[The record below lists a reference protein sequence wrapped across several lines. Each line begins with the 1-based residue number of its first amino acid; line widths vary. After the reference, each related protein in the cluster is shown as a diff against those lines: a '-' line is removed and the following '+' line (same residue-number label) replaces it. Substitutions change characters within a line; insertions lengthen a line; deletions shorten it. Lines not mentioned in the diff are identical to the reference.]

1 MDRIYKYNPNISY
14 NPNGGRYLQLIT
26 AKNLYIQN
34 ITVAENDGH
43 SDSFHVKFPNVFTNY
58 PLGAVRVED
67 QKFKDWDH
75 YKFTIWQLQLN
86 FVVFCASSACGV
98 SVEHLN
104 AKEPMIRSIYRFHV
118 YYHIRRILKIL
129 EIPLPYENS
138 FNQYNNPYNH
148 EKFIGICSEYGV
160 SNDLTK
166 WRKQK
171 YFSTWQSRA
180 WETGKPGMSNINE
193 NSFSRWIIEKSDGLT
208 MLGLQK
214 LSGSVRHDAYLILTS
229 QTSTR
234 GPIVGIES
242 RNLDAQH
249 TFLNTFENIVNRRVN
264 ISEDIRRFQ
273 KTLQYARSKV
283 DYVIGE
289 FIYMLPSNMNL
300 QIEKVKDYNN
310 KILISSPSF
319 KIGTNLKINL
329 DGEQVKLKDKPDVK
343 SKEVEM
349 VKTEPDVKPK
359 VITKPDIKSNK
370 EHKQDVKPNIE
381 LKHDVMLITTKPDT
395 NKITYEEEKVALYW
409 ELQLYLQYGGCSSD
423 LRSICLCH
431 EICVY
436 QDSNTCDKCP
446 QILRQPTN
454 CFLCSIQDP

>member
-1 MDRIYKYNPNISY
+1 MDRIYKYNSDASY
-14 NPNGGRYLQLIT
+14 KPDGGTYLQLIT
-26 AKNLYIQN
+26 AKDLYIQN
-34 ITVAENDGH
+34 VTVAEHDGGH
-43 SDSFHVKFPNVFTNY
+43 SDSFQVKFPNVFTNY

-75 YKFTIWQLQLN
+75 YKFTIWQSQLN
-86 FVVFCASSACGV
+86 FAVFCASSACGV

-166 WRKQK
+166 WRNQK
-171 YFSTWQSRA
+171 YFSTWQSKS
-180 WETGKPGMSNINE
+180 WETNKPGMSYINE

-208 MLGLQK
+208 TLGIQK
-214 LSGSVRHDAYLILTS
+214 LSESVRDYAYLILTS

-234 GPIVGIES
+234 GPIVGHEA
-242 RNLDAQH
+242 RNLDAQR

-264 ISEDIRRFQ
+264 IPEDIQRFQ

-283 DYVIGE
+283 DYAIGE
-289 FIYMLPSNMNL
+289 FIYMLPSDMNL
-300 QIEKVKDYNN
+300 RIGNVRNYNN

-319 KIGTNLKINL
+319 KIGTNIKVNI
-329 DGEQVKLKDKPDVK
+329 DGEKDK
-343 SKEVEM
+343 
-349 VKTEPDVKPK
+349 PDVKPK
-359 VITKPDIKSNK
+359 VITKPNIKLNEKHKQDVKPVIKPNK
-370 EHKQDVKPNIE
+370 EHKQDVKPNRPDI
-381 LKHDVMLITTKPDT
+381 KQNRSKPDT
-395 NKITYEEEKVALYW
+395 NKITYEEEKVAL
-409 ELQLYLQYGGCSSD
+409 
-423 LRSICLCH
+423 
-431 EICVY
+431 
-436 QDSNTCDKCP
+436 
-446 QILRQPTN
+446 ILGSTAV
-454 CFLCSIQDP
+454 FTVWWIFFK

>member
-1 MDRIYKYNPNISY
+1 MDRIYKYNPDASY
-14 NPNGGRYLQLIT
+14 KPNGGRYLQLIT
-26 AKNLYIQN
+26 AKDLYIQN
-34 ITVAENDGH
+34 ITVSEHDGH
-43 SDSFHVKFPNVFTNY
+43 QPTVIDSFQVKFPNVFTNY

-75 YKFTIWQLQLN
+75 YKFTLWQSQLN
-86 FVVFCASSACGV
+86 LVVFCASSACGV

-138 FNQYNNPYNH
+138 FNQYNNLYNH

-166 WRKQK
+166 WRNQK
-171 YFSTWQSRA
+171 YFSTWQSRT
-180 WETGKPGMSNINE
+180 WETGKPGMSYINE
-193 NSFSRWIIEKSDGLT
+193 NSFSKWIIEKSDGLT
-208 MLGLQK
+208 TLGLQK
-214 LSGSVRHDAYLILTS
+214 LSESVRDYAYLILTS

-234 GPIVGIES
+234 GQIVGLEV
-242 RNLDAQH
+242 RNLDAQR

-264 ISEDIRRFQ
+264 IPEDIRRFQ

-283 DYVIGE
+283 DYAIGE
-289 FIYMLPSNMNL
+289 FVYMLPSDMNL
-300 QIEKVKDYNN
+300 RIGNVRNYNN

-319 KIGTNLKINL
+319 KIGTN
-329 DGEQVKLKDKPDVK
+329 VKVNIDVK

-359 VITKPDIKSNK
+359 DEGIVKTKPDVKQRKEPDIKSNI
-370 EHKQDVKPNIE
+370 DVKPNIE
-381 LKHDVMLITTKPDT
+381 LKHDVKMIKTKPDM
-395 NKITYEEEKVALYW
+395 NKITYEEEKVAL
-409 ELQLYLQYGGCSSD
+409 
-423 LRSICLCH
+423 
-431 EICVY
+431 
-436 QDSNTCDKCP
+436 
-446 QILRQPTN
+446 ILGTTAV
-454 CFLCSIQDP
+454 FTVWWMFK